1 MILSGLILPIICKK
15 YNISCILFS
24 EDFKIVEFTDNL
36 IDFVDYFKTISVNSD
51 IRDFFW
57 EFVGL
62 EEKLKDLNINN
73 KDYLHIPMLSKRDI
87 FYDVNIELCYFETNK
102 IFYIAMFTKQSK
114 LTMDYVQAI
123 QLINQENLHYEN
135 QKEDIKNNEMYFNL
149 INQNLISFHI
159 NEKGIITEANE
170 ACTSFF
176 GLNQN
181 DMMGSHFSKYFFSRE
196 VKISSTQVSSILQ
209 ATNLNGVD
217 IFFHTDIIPM
227 KFTYNN
233 RADNI
238 IICQDITYL
247 KKIQSELEYS
257 ADHDSLTGLPNRSML
272 IRKIDNAISKSKDSE
287 EFFALCFIDLNK
299 FKKVN
304 DEYGHHVGD
313 MLLKHLGEVLSDII
327 RDDDTL
333 ARIGGDE
340 FVILFEHLKS
350 LEYLDL
356 TLKRIEEISKKNP
369 LNYTEDLTIPLSFS
383 LGVSIYPKDG
393 DNIEDLLNYAD
404 EKMYEDKKIRV

>member
-15 YNISCILFS
+15 YNVSCILFT
-24 EDFKIVEFTDNL
+24 EDFEIVEFTDNL
-36 IDFVDYFKTISVNSD
+36 IDFTNDSKSITVNSD

-73 KDYLHIPMLSKRDI
+73 KDYLHIPMHSKRDI
-87 FYDVNIELCYFETNK
+87 FYDINIELCYFETNK
-102 IFYIAMFTKQSK
+102 VFYIAMFTKQSK
-114 LTMDYVQAI
+114 LTMDYIQAI
-123 QLINQENLHYEN
+123 QLINQENLLYEN
-135 QKEDIKNNEMYFNL
+135 QKEDIKNNEIYFNL
-149 INQNLISFHI
+149 LNQKLISFHVS
-159 NEKGIITEANE
+159 EKGIITEVNE
-170 ACTSFF
+170 ACMTFF
-176 GLNQN
+176 GLNQS

-196 VKISSTQVSSILQ
+196 VKISSTKVGNILR
-209 ATNLNGVD
+209 ARDLNGVD

-227 KFTYNN
+227 KLTNN
-233 RADNI
+233 NAPDNI

-257 ADHDSLTGLPNRSML
+257 VDHDSLTGLPNRSML
-272 IRKIDNAISKSKDSE
+272 MKKIENAILKSKNSK

-313 MLLKHLGEVLSDII
+313 MLLKHVGEVLSDII
-327 RDDDTL
+327 RDEDTI
-333 ARIGGDE
+333 ARLGGDE
-340 FVILFEHLKS
+340 FIILFEHLKS
-350 LEYLDL
+350 LAYLDL
-356 TLKRIEEISKKNP
+356 TLKRIDEISKRNP

-383 LGVSIYPKDG
+383 LGVSIYPRDG
-393 DNIEDLLNYAD
+393 ENIEDLLNHAD
-404 EKMYEDKKIRV
+404 EKMYEDKKIRQ

>member
-36 IDFVDYFKTISVNSD
+36 IDFVNDSKEITVNSD

-62 EEKLKDLNINN
+62 EDKLKDLNINN

-87 FYDVNIELCYFETNK
+87 FYDVNIELCYLETNK
-102 IFYIAMFTKQSK
+102 VFYIAMFTKQSK

-123 QLINQENLHYEN
+123 QLTNQENLYNEY
-135 QKEDIKNNEMYFNL
+135 QKEDTKNNEIYYNL
-149 INQNLISFHI
+149 INQKLISFHI
-159 NEKGIITEANE
+159 DDKGIITEVNE
-170 ACTSFF
+170 ACISFF
-176 GLNQN
+176 GLNQS
-181 DMMGSHFSKYFFSRE
+181 DMIGSHFSKYFFSRE
-196 VKISSTQVSSILQ
+196 IKVSSTQVGSVLR
-209 ATNLNGVD
+209 ARDLNGVD

-227 KFTYNN
+227 KLTYNN
-233 RADNI
+233 MPDNI

-257 ADHDSLTGLPNRSML
+257 VNHDSLTGLPNRTML
-272 IRKIDNAISKSKDSE
+272 MSKIENAIFESKNSE
-287 EFFALCFIDLNK
+287 DFFALCFIDLNK

-304 DEYGHHVGD
+304 DEHGHHVGD
-313 MLLKHLGEVLSDII
+313 MLLKHIGEVISDII
-327 RDDDTL
+327 RDEDTI
-333 ARIGGDE
+333 ARLGGDE

-350 LEYLDL
+350 LEYLNL
-356 TLKRIEEISKKNP
+356 TLKRIEEISKKSP
-369 LNYTEDLTIPLSFS
+369 LYYNKDLTIPLSFS

-393 DNIEDLLNYAD
+393 DNIEDLLNHAD

>member
-149 INQNLISFHI
+149 
-159 NEKGIITEANE
+159 
-170 ACTSFF
+170 
-176 GLNQN
+176 
-181 DMMGSHFSKYFFSRE
+181 MSH
-196 VKISSTQVSSILQ
+196 LQ
-209 ATNLNGVD
+209 
-217 IFFHTDIIPM
+217 
-227 KFTYNN
+227 
-233 RADNI
+233 
-238 IICQDITYL
+238 
-247 KKIQSELEYS
+247 IQSLK
-257 ADHDSLTGLPNRSML
+257 AANISL
-272 IRKIDNAISKSKDSE
+272 
-287 EFFALCFIDLNK
+287 
-299 FKKVN
+299 
-304 DEYGHHVGD
+304 
-313 MLLKHLGEVLSDII
+313 
-327 RDDDTL
+327 
-333 ARIGGDE
+333 
-340 FVILFEHLKS
+340 
-350 LEYLDL
+350 
-356 TLKRIEEISKKNP
+356 
-369 LNYTEDLTIPLSFS
+369 
-383 LGVSIYPKDG
+383 
-393 DNIEDLLNYAD
+393 
-404 EKMYEDKKIRV
+404 

>member
-15 YNISCILFS
+15 YNVSCILFT
-24 EDFKIVEFTDNL
+24 EDFEIVEFTDNL
-36 IDFVDYFKTISVNSD
+36 IDFTNDSKSITVNSD

-87 FYDVNIELCYFETNK
+87 FYDINIELCYFETNK
-102 IFYIAMFTKQSK
+102 VFYIAMFTKQSK
-114 LTMDYVQAI
+114 LTMDYIQAI
-123 QLINQENLHYEN
+123 QLINQENLLYEN
-135 QKEDIKNNEMYFNL
+135 QKEDIKNNEIYFNL
-149 INQNLISFHI
+149 LNQKLISFHVS
-159 NEKGIITEANE
+159 EKGIITEVNE
-170 ACTSFF
+170 ACMTFF
-176 GLNQN
+176 GLNQS

-196 VKISSTQVSSILQ
+196 VKISSTKVGNILR
-209 ATNLNGVD
+209 ARDLNGVD

-227 KFTYNN
+227 KLTNN
-233 RADNI
+233 NAPDNI

-257 ADHDSLTGLPNRSML
+257 VDHDSLTGLPNRSML
-272 IRKIDNAISKSKDSE
+272 MKKIENAILKSKNSK

-313 MLLKHLGEVLSDII
+313 MLLKHVGEVLSDII
-327 RDDDTL
+327 RDEDTI
-333 ARIGGDE
+333 ARLGGDE
-340 FVILFEHLKS
+340 FIILFEHLKS
-350 LEYLDL
+350 LAYLDL
-356 TLKRIEEISKKNP
+356 TLKRIDEISKRNP

-383 LGVSIYPKDG
+383 LGVSIYPRDG
-393 DNIEDLLNYAD
+393 ENIEDLLNHAD
-404 EKMYEDKKIRV
+404 EKMYEDKKIRQ

>member
-1 MILSGLILPIICKK
+1 MMLSGLILPIICKK
-15 YNISCILFS
+15 YNISCILFTD
-24 EDFKIVEFTDNL
+24 DFKIVEFTDNL
-36 IDFVDYFKTISVNSD
+36 IDFADDSKELTVNSD

-62 EEKLKDLNINN
+62 EESLKDLNINH

-87 FYDVNIELCYFETNK
+87 FYDINIELCSFETNK
-102 IFYIAMFTKQSK
+102 VFYIAMFTKQSK

-123 QLINQENLHYEN
+123 QQINQENLYYEN
-135 QKEDIKNNEMYFNL
+135 QKEDIKNNEIYLNL
-149 INQNLISFHI
+149 INQKLISFHI
-159 NEKGIITEANE
+159 NEKAIITEVNE

-176 GLNQN
+176 GLNQS
-181 DMMGSHFSKYFFSRE
+181 DMIGSHFSKYFFSRE
-196 VKISSTQVSSILQ
+196 VKISSTEVSSILR
-209 ATNLNGVD
+209 ARDLNGID
-217 IFFHTDIIPM
+217 IFFHTDVIPM
-227 KFTYNN
+227 KLNYNN
-233 RADNI
+233 TLDNI

-257 ADHDSLTGLPNRSML
+257 VNHDSLTGLPNRSML
-272 IRKIDNAISKSKDSE
+272 MKKIENAISKSEDLE

-313 MLLKHLGEVLSDII
+313 MLLKHVGEVLSDII
-327 RDDDTL
+327 REEDTI
-333 ARIGGDE
+333 ARLGGDE

-350 LEYLDL
+350 LDYLDL

-369 LNYTEDLTIPLSFS
+369 LHYNEELTLPLSFS
-383 LGVSIYPKDG
+383 LGISVYPQDG
-393 DNIEDLLNYAD
+393 DNIEDLLNHAD
-404 EKMYEDKKIRV
+404 EKMYENKKIRV